1 MADQKK
7 KNGKVSKASSASD
20 QGAQSK
26 AGDQSKTAENAKAN
40 GKAKTVEKKGPTGK
54 GRQVKGSQTPEPATG
69 LNRIPQWLHQEK
81 GLSDTVAGSLVV
93 IVSGGLIMLLVFILT
108 KVWPAS

>member
-1 MADQKK
+1 MADEKK
-7 KNGKVSKASSASD
+7 KNGKLSKASSASD
-20 QGAQSK
+20 QGAK
-26 AGDQSKTAENAKAN
+26 AKA
-40 GKAKTVEKKGPTGK
+40 AEKKGSGAKGK
-54 GRQVKGSQTPEPATG
+54 QAKTAQEAKPATG
-69 LNRIPQWLHQEK
+69 LNRIPKWLHQEK